1 MFCKLIESKYFH
13 LMYMAILRTP
23 LIFMQLQLCPYIS
36 TSNLCSFT
44 SSATT
49 QRLHKNRAQSGMA
62 FPNLIYW
69 RHLDKSQ
76 SVISFDVVQ
85 KMRLPRETA
94 SGSRY
99 GADRL
104 PLRHLGKVAATL
116 QLVRP
121 HQQSGR
127 EGADY

>member
-1 MFCKLIESKYFH
+1 MH
-13 LMYMAILRTP
+13 
-23 LIFMQLQLCPYIS
+23 LQLCPYIS
-36 TSNLCSFT
+36 TSNLWSLT
-44 SSATT
+44 SSAAT
-49 QRLHKNRAQSGMA
+49 QRPHKNRAQSGIA

-76 SVISFDVVQ
+76 SVISFWRGTKDAATA
-85 KMRLPRETA
+85 RETA

-99 GADRL
+99 AADRL